1 MGPERTERDD
11 VDMGRFVHGQFSFAV
26 VPVMAA
32 GAWLVFGS
40 LVAGIATLGVATV
53 AWLALLRSLQA
64 TGAARAGWVILTVAA
79 TVAALIQFVPYG
91 QDHINPPVT
100 AEPVWDS
107 PETRTLAVRAC
118 FDCHS
123 RETAWPW
130 YTDVAPV
137 SWLATNH
144 VVEGRAI
151 LDFSAWDRP
160 QHELDEIAETIE
172 EEEMAP
178 GYYTILHPSARLTA
192 AEKRKLIDGLRA
204 TIAAS
209 PPG

>member
-1 MGPERTERDD
+1 
-11 VDMGRFVHGQFSFAV
+11 MGRFAQGRFAFGV
-26 VPVMAA
+26 GPVAAA

-40 LVAGIATLGVATV
+40 LIAAIAVLVAATV
-53 AWLALLRSLQA
+53 AVLALRRSLRS
-64 TGAARAGWVILTVAA
+64 TGAARVGWVILTAVA

-91 QDHINPPVT
+91 RDHVNPSVT

-107 PETRTLAVRAC
+107 PATRALTIRAC
-118 FDCHS
+118 YDCHS

-137 SWLATNH
+137 SWVAMNH
-144 VVEGRAI
+144 VVEGRAV

-172 EEEMAP
+172 EGEMPP
-178 GYYTILHPSARLTA
+178 GYYRLLHAAAQLTA
-192 AEKRKLIDGLRA
+192 TEKRQLIDGLRA
-204 TIAAS
+204 TIATS